1 MTGRPDLR
9 TAIAVIAGATL
20 IVAAPVVAQETPE
33 TVGQHTVRRGDT
45 LWDLAG
51 RYLSDPYR
59 WSDIFSLNPTVV
71 EDPHWIYPGELLRI
85 PGAPTGAA
93 VAVAEG
99 HGAAAHRAGAN
110 GAVGTDGQFPE
121 GSLFRNPRGLGSG
134 ESLLA
139 IAESPPQPVVSPSD
153 FRRAPLLLPM
163 GEAGPMGIT
172 VRALQENPL
181 DLNLPP
187 SAGQFGQVII
197 GLGGLTPAVGEVLK
211 AVRWG
216 RAEEGYGRVMVPQ
229 ALLRVDRLWADSARA
244 TVEQLFGAYMVGDA
258 IVAVDDYELDPAAR
272 AEEQEIGITGSVV
285 GFEIPQV
292 LLGPGEMVF
301 LDLGLA
307 DDVRL
312 GDEFGVFARDE
323 REAIIAEIPDALI
336 VVRVVHLTQN
346 TSTARV
352 TQVRDPGTRPGDP
365 VRLVRRM
372 P

>member
-9 TAIAVIAGATL
+9 TAIIVLAGATL
-20 IVAAPVVAQETPE
+20 LVAAPAVAQETPE

-51 RYLSDPYR
+51 RYLSNPYR
-59 WSDIFSLNPTVV
+59 WSDIFGLNPTVI

-93 VAVAEG
+93 VAIAAG
-99 HGAAAHRAGAN
+99 HGAAGDGAAVDGAG
-110 GAVGTDGQFPE
+110 GFPE
-121 GSLFRNPRGLGSG
+121 NSLFRDPRGRSG

-139 IAESPPQPVVSPSD
+139 IDSPPPQPVVSPSD
-153 FRRAPLLLPM
+153 FRRAPLLLAE
-163 GEAGPMGIT
+163 GGAGPEGIT
-172 VRALQENPL
+172 VRALHDNPL

-187 SAGQFGQVII
+187 SAGQFGQVVI
-197 GLGGLTPAVGEVLK
+197 GLGGLTPAVGDVLK

-216 RAEEGYGRVMVPQ
+216 RVEEGYGRVLVPQ
-229 ALLRVDRLWADSARA
+229 ALLRVNRLWADSARA
-244 TVEQLFGAYMVGDA
+244 TVERVFGAYSVGDA
-258 IVAVDDYELDPAAR
+258 IVALDEYVLDPEAR
-272 AEEQEIGITGSVV
+272 AEEVDVGMTGRVV
-285 GFEIPQV
+285 GFEVPQV
-292 LLGPGEMVF
+292 LLGPGEIVF
-301 LDLGLA
+301 LDLGLV

-312 GDEFGVFARDE
+312 GDEFAVFARDE
-323 REAIIAEIPDALI
+323 REAIVAEIPDALI

-352 TQVRDPGTRPGDP
+352 TEVRDPGIRSGDP